1 MALLVEGSALHDA
14 YVGVRSSSSSVRAN
28 ALEFLDNVLDQ
39 DLRRVLV
46 PLLDGSVSLDERIA
60 LADQLVG
67 APVETAEDAVATL
80 LASEDAWLRSCA
92 VYAVGALQ
100 LHGLAG
106 EVRRFK
112 AASDPALRT
121 GVQTALQR
129 LATGSDP
136 AQHGPVPAEVGMGV
150 G

>member
-1 MALLVEGSALHDA
+1 
-14 YVGVRSSSSSVRAN
+14 
-28 ALEFLDNVLDQ
+28 
-39 DLRRVLV
+39 
-46 PLLDGSVSLDERIA
+46 
-60 LADQLVG
+60 
-67 APVETAEDAVATL
+67 VATL

-106 EVRRFK
+106 KVRRFK